1 MHEEHF
7 SPPLKTLEM
16 KLYSVLA
23 HDPVGDQTGEH
34 ILISFLV
41 LNLRLWE
48 EGQKKKKYLPGLWE
62 ELGLVVGSALGLQMP
77 QLLNG
82 MTVSK
87 VRPGGMCLQLQHL
100 EG

>member
-16 KLYSVLA
+16 KLYSVLT

-48 EGQKKKKYLPGLWE
+48 EGQKKKVLAW
-62 ELGLVVGSALGLQMP
+62 ALGRTRA
-77 QLLNG
+77 G
-82 MTVSK
+82 GGVSSWASDATIVK
-87 VRPGGMCLQLQHL
+87 WNDSF
-100 EG
+100 